1 MGYVGGMLGYT
12 RIIFGFRIG
21 FKVSTSPLPVR
32 SSSGGLGSNGFR
44 DEAAFR
50 GIRVRGLGRV

>member
-1 MGYVGGMLGYT
+1 MLGYT
-12 RIIFGFRIG
+12 RIILGFRFG
-21 FKVSTSPLPVR
+21 FKVSTSPLPAR

-50 GIRVRGLGRV
+50 GIRVRGLGRI